1 MTCKN
6 CGYHYIADG
15 EPYARCHFDE
25 PDGLAPC
32 VQEESTYEIEYSC
45 VWEEIPTEEFKENS

>member
-15 EPYARCHFDE
+15 EAYARCHFDG
-25 PDGLAPC
+25 PDGWAPC
-32 VQEESTYEIEYSC
+32 VQEELIYEREHSC
-45 VWEEIPTEEFKENS
+45 VWEEIPTEEFKGNS